1 MKYSNKGR
9 REAAAYPVEREK
21 FAAREAKE
29 GEGFEWRQR
38 ERFLKGLG
46 SGSGSGESELLMVG
60 GSRSLYFDGLLCC
73 SDLLTWA
80 SCNKSQTNIMDDI
93 S

>member
-1 MKYSNKGR
+1 
-9 REAAAYPVEREK
+9 
-21 FAAREAKE
+21 
-29 GEGFEWRQR
+29 
-38 ERFLKGLG
+38 LKGLG